1 MLRLNSGAA
10 MLKRG
15 TCALAM
21 AVALSLCGL
30 VADVYAEESPVIVK
44 QAMATPPPP
53 ASNTQQLVCH
63 MEKPLGSNIG
73 KRICRTK
80 EAIEEDAERA
90 REAMQHVNQ
99 ARNASDP
106 AG

>member
-1 MLRLNSGAA
+1 

-15 TCALAM
+15 TRAVAM

>member
-1 MLRLNSGAA
+1 

-44 QAMATPPPP
+44 QSIIVKQAIVTPPPP
-53 ASNTQQLVCH
+53 ANNAQQLVCH

-90 REAMQHVNQ
+90 REAMRHVNQ